1 MEDFV
6 NCMPD
11 DVVKC
16 LLSVSN
22 MLPDD
27 LPDDVMH
34 LLRRQLVE
42 DAIRASQNIVKLTAA
57 IFLEVDL
64 SVADDNVWI
73 TT

>member
-42 DAIRASQNIVKLTAA
+42 DAIRASQNIV
-57 IFLEVDL
+57 
-64 SVADDNVWI
+64 
-73 TT
+73 